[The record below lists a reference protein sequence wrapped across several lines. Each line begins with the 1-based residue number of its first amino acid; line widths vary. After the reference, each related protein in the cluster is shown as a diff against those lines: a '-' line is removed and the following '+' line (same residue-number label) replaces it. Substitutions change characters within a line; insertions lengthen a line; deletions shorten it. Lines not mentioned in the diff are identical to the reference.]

1 MMMARALL
9 IAKQS
14 RRPQHH
20 RILFDRLLSTSTT
33 SSSSG
38 TVASPSSGSLVQ
50 WDLVK
55 MPRSTTDEEQQQE
68 QEDLIVGILSIG
80 GGSGGANDDD
90 GSGGTPEKGRPSYN
104 PLTMEM
110 SVELAHA
117 CRHPPDDNHLDAVI
131 ITGVDGSPA
140 FSAGGHYEWL
150 LSLRDQP
157 VHVNVDT
164 MLEFYHNVLTVRELP
179 CPVLAALNGPAVGA
193 GAGLALACDLRLAAR
208 TTTRLLGLTFTKL
221 GVHTGMGAAH
231 FLLSHAVPSGAM
243 NEILLGGQTLSA
255 EKCYEMGLVNRLVA
269 TPHEVRSG
277 ALDYIRDLL
286 AHTHPV
292 AVRTLM
298 RTLRARQNVGLEEA
312 LQRDAY
318 AQAVCYARRD
328 WGEGVT
334 AARDK
339 RPAVFG
345 PYGDK

>member
-1 MMMARALL
+1 MARALFL
-9 IAKQS
+9 IAQQS
-14 RRPQHH
+14 RRPQH
-20 RILFDRLLSTSTT
+20 RTLFDRLLSTST
-33 SSSSG
+33 SLG
-38 TVASPSSGSLVQ
+38 TVASTSSSPSDSLVQ
-50 WDLVK
+50 WQVVK
-55 MPRSTTDEEQQQE
+55 IPRSDEEQKE
-68 QEDLIVGILSIG
+68 QEDLTVGILSIG
-80 GGSGGANDDD
+80 DGANDDDDD
-90 GSGGTPEKGRPSYN
+90 GSGGTPEKGHRPSSSSCYN

-110 SVELAHA
+110 SVALAHA
-117 CRHPPDDNHLDAVI
+117 CRHPPNDNYLDAVI
-131 ITGVDGSPA
+131 VTGVDGSSA

-164 MLEFYHNVLTVRELP
+164 MLEFYRNVLTVRELP

-221 GVHTGMGAAH
+221 GVHTGIGAAH
-231 FLLSHAVPSGAM
+231 FLSSHAVGSGVI

-255 EKCYEMGLVNRLVA
+255 EKCYALGLVNRLVP
-269 TPHEVRSG
+269 TPREVRSG
-277 ALDYIRDLL
+277 ALDYCRDLL
-286 AHTHPV
+286 THTHPV
-292 AVRTLM
+292 AVRTLI
-298 RTLRARQNVGLEEA
+298 RTLRARQDVGLEEA

-339 RPAVFG
+339 RPAVFR
-345 PYGDK
+345 PYGNQ

>member
-14 RRPQHH
+14 RRQH
-20 RILFDRLLSTSTT
+20 RILFDRLLSTST
-33 SSSSG
+33 SSSG
-38 TVASPSSGSLVQ
+38 TAAASSSSSLTGSLVQ
-50 WDLVK
+50 WEVVK
-55 MPRSTTDEEQQQE
+55 IPRSTTDEKQQQE
-68 QEDLIVGILSIG
+68 QENLTVGILSIG
-80 GGSGGANDDD
+80 GGANYDD
-90 GSGGTPEKGRPSYN
+90 GSGGTPEKGQRPSYN

-117 CRHPPDDNHLDAVI
+117 SRHPPDNHLDAVI
-131 ITGVDGSPA
+131 ITGVNGSPA

-150 LSLRDQP
+150 MSLRDQP
-157 VHVNVDT
+157 VHINVDT

-231 FLLSHAVPSGAM
+231 FLLSSHAVPSGVI

-269 TPHEVRSG
+269 TPQEVRSG
-277 ALDYIRDLL
+277 ALDYCREVL

-345 PYGDK
+345 PYRDK

>member
-1 MMMARALL
+1 
-9 IAKQS
+9 
-14 RRPQHH
+14 
-20 RILFDRLLSTSTT
+20 
-33 SSSSG
+33 
-38 TVASPSSGSLVQ
+38 V
-50 WDLVK
+50 VK
-55 MPRSTTDEEQQQE
+55 IPRSKTAEEQQE
-68 QEDLIVGILSIG
+68 PEDLTVGILSIG
-80 GGSGGANDDD
+80 DGGGANDDD
-90 GSGGTPEKGRPSYN
+90 DNDDGSGGKPEKGQRPSYN

-117 CRHPPDDNHLDAVI
+117 CRHPPNHLDAVI
-131 ITGVDGSPA
+131 VTGVNGSPA

-208 TTTRLLGLTFTKL
+208 TTSRLLGLTFTKL
-221 GVHTGMGAAH
+221 GVHTGMGVAH
-231 FLLSHAVPSGAM
+231 FLSHAAVGSGVI

-255 EKCYEMGLVNRLVA
+255 EKCYALGLVNQLVA

-292 AVRTLM
+292 AVRTLI
-298 RTLRARQNVGLEEA
+298 RTLRARQDVGLEEA
-312 LQRDAY
+312 LHRDAY

-334 AARDK
+334 ASRDK
-339 RPAVFG
+339 RPAVFR
-345 PYGDK
+345 PYGDQ